1 MVDPATT
8 PLGRMLLD
16 EITPVV
22 MVLRTPLVEES
33 CLKNGLSLVQM
44 LTPFS
49 NFNNIDVPVRTS
61 SDQPYRLQKFKLRLF
76 YESDIRQPNLE
87 IAKERLK
94 QVITQAGEKD
104 ISELCSDP
112 PQLSNVVSGPESEIL
127 PSWFQFF
134 NKELIHTV
142 SFSDHEAFDHPV
154 ACLLVVSSKDEKPIN
169 RFVDLFNTNKLPSL
183 LNDGAMD
190 PKILKHYLLVHD
202 NQDGSSENSKTKAL
216 CLKVSLKVK
225 RSLENEDG
233 GSLGRLEASKTLTE
247 MRSTFGP
254 NECHLLCINSSQD
267 GQIEH
272 QDNPWALDKHDTSPS
287 QHLGCFL
294 NTDDFNEIKDLMQ
307 ELSSKHVIPYMEQK
321 IRVLNQ
327 QVSATRKGF
336 RNQIKNLWWRKG
348 KEDTLDTPNGPMY
361 TFSSIES
368 QIRILG
374 DYAFML
380 RDYELALSNYRLI
393 STDYKI
399 DKAWKRY
406 AGVQVAFVLVLELL
420 SILAFSVSFVCF
432 VGEVWVGYCVVE
444 LLCMHRPSFSLPHP
458 LLQEMTGL
466 TYFMLDQSRKEAEY
480 CMENAFST
488 YLVLL
493 HLGITLMWL
502 ASMRR
507 LTGAN
512 ACHIWQIAL
521 NGLVILASPN
531 VIVSDMSLIFM
542 QKTGSSGQQN
552 ATRCGLW
559 WVEMLKARDQCKE
572 AATVYFRICGEEP
585 LYSAVMLEQASYCYL
600 LSKPPMLHKYGFHL
614 ILSGDRYKKCDQIK
628 HAIRTYRSAISVYRG
643 TTWSHIKDHV
653 HFHIGQWY
661 AFLGMYDVA
670 VAHMLEVLACSN
682 ESKTTQE
689 VFLRDFLQ
697 IVQKTGKTFEVLKL
711 QLPVIDISSL
721 KVIFEDHRT
730 YASPAAASV
739 RESLW
744 CSLEEDI
751 TPSLTTARSNW
762 LELQSKVI
770 PKKYK
775 ESNIC
780 VAGEAVKVD
789 IEFKNPLQIPIS
801 ISSVTL
807 ICELSARSDEMKSD
821 SNSSTAE
828 LHNDEE
834 LQKFTA
840 SKDGSSDISSF
851 SLSEVDI
858 SIGGGE
864 TMMVQLMVTPK
875 VEGIL
880 NIVGVRW
887 KLSGSVVGLFKFES
901 NPVKKKIAKGRR
913 KAKYSP
919 DNDLKFI
926 VIKSL
931 PKLEGIIHSLP
942 ERAYTGHLRQL
953 VLDLRNQSEFPV
965 KNLKM
970 KISHPRF
977 LSVGMQDELDK
988 KFPACLEKKTNSEQS
1003 GADGS
1008 FSRVPQAVF
1017 LFPEDISIHGETPL
1031 SWPLWLHA
1039 AVPGNISLYI
1049 TIYYEMGDLSSIIK
1063 YRTLRMHYNLQ
1074 ILPSLNVSFQISPC
1088 PSRLKHFLVR
1098 LDVMNQTISES
1109 FQIHQLST
1117 VGHQWEISLL
1127 QPFDAIFPLQSLYAG
1142 QALSCFFMLKGIILS
1157 ALSAVLL
1164 AIRLCETN
1172 CRGASISSDKIS
1184 SPSHIL
1190 GNDASLQG
1198 SFDTLLDVSGS
1209 PLADFHHCERLQQ
1222 GVSPQ
1227 DEANA
1232 VDFILISRPPK
1243 IDTVSGISDPQ
1254 YIFSHHACHCSTSGT
1269 GPITWLIDG
1278 PWTVHHN
1285 FSASFCEI
1293 NLRMTIYNSSD
1304 AAVSIRVNTFDSTS
1318 SSGQSSD
1325 AAALESAVP
1334 TGNQSGWHE
1343 VPVLNDIKAKSEVLG
1358 TQVGK
1363 SSLSLESVFPFIW
1376 SGSSATSVQ
1385 LGPMSTAEIPM
1396 QVCIFSPGTYN
1407 LSNYAL
1413 NWNLLPVSGEGKE
1426 SETRQSS
1433 GTCHGY
1439 PYHLTVLQSP

>member
-8 PLGRMLLD
+8 PLGKMLLD

-33 CLKNGLSLVQM
+33 CLKNGLSLLQM

-49 NFNNIDVPVRTS
+49 NFNSIDVPVRTS

-87 IAKERLK
+87 VAKERLK

-104 ISELCSDP
+104 LSELCSDP
-112 PQLSNVVSGPESEIL
+112 PQLSNVVSSPESENL

-154 ACLLVVSSKDEKPIN
+154 ACLLVVSSKDEQPIN
-169 RFVDLFNTNKLPSL
+169 RFVDLFNTNKLPSI
-183 LNDGAMD
+183 LNDGVMD

-202 NQDGSSENSKTKAL
+202 NQDGSSEKAA
-216 CLKVSLKVK
+216 KI
-225 RSLENEDG
+225 
-233 GSLGRLEASKTLTE
+233 LTE

-267 GQIEH
+267 GKIEH
-272 QDNPWALDKHDTSPS
+272 QDNPWDLYKSHTSPS

-294 NTDDFNEIKDLMQ
+294 NIDDFNEIKDLMQ
-307 ELSSKHVIPYMEQK
+307 ELSSKHIIPYMEQK

-336 RNQIKNLWWRKG
+336 RNQLKNLWWRKG
-348 KEDTLDTPNGPMY
+348 KDDTFDSPTGSMY

-393 STDYKI
+393 STDYKL

-406 AGVQVAFVLVLELL
+406 AGVQ
-420 SILAFSVSFVCF
+420 
-432 VGEVWVGYCVVE
+432 
-444 LLCMHRPSFSLPHP
+444 
-458 LLQEMTGL
+458 EMMGL
-466 TYFMLDQSRKEAEY
+466 TYFLLDQSRKEAEY
-480 CMENAFST
+480 CMENAFIT
-488 YLVLL
+488 YL
-493 HLGITLMWL
+493 
-502 ASMRR
+502 
-507 LTGAN
+507 
-512 ACHIWQIAL
+512 
-521 NGLVILASPN
+521 
-531 VIVSDMSLIFM
+531 
-542 QKTGSSGQQN
+542 KTGSSGQQN

-572 AATVYFRICGEEP
+572 AATVYFRICGEET

-600 LSKPPMLHKYGFHL
+600 LAKPPMLHKYGFHL

-628 HAIRTYRSAISVYRG
+628 HAIRTYRSATSVYRG
-643 TTWSHIKDHV
+643 TTWGHIKDHI

-670 VAHMLEVLACSN
+670 VTHMLEVLACSN

-711 QLPVIDISSL
+711 QLPVINISSL

-739 RESLW
+739 KESLW
-744 CSLEEDI
+744 YSLEEDI
-751 TPSLTTARSNW
+751 SPSLSTTRSNW

-780 VAGEAVKVD
+780 VAGEAVKVG

-807 ICELSARSDEMKSD
+807 ICELSAKSDEIESD
-821 SNSSTAE
+821 SNSSTSE
-828 LHNDEE
+828 LRNDVES
-834 LQKFTA
+834 QKLTA
-840 SKDGSSDISSF
+840 TKDGSSDVSSF
-851 SLSEVDI
+851 TLSEIDI

-864 TMMVQLMVTPK
+864 TIMVQLMVTPK

-887 KLSGSVVGLFKFES
+887 KLSGSVVGLYKFES
-901 NPVKKKIAKGRR
+901 NLVKKKIARGRR
-913 KAKYSP
+913 KANYSP
-919 DNDLKFI
+919 GNDLKFI

-942 ERAYTGHLRQL
+942 ERAYTGHMRQL
-953 VLDLRNQSEFPV
+953 ILELRNQSEFPV

-970 KISHPRF
+970 KINQPRF
-977 LSVGMQDELDK
+977 LSVGMHDELDT
-988 KFPACLEKKTNSEQS
+988 KFPACLEKKKNSELS
-1003 GADGS
+1003 GADGNC
-1008 FSRVPQAVF
+1008 SRVPQAVF

-1039 AVPGNISLYI
+1039 AVPGNISLYV
-1049 TIYYEMGDLSSIIK
+1049 TIYYETGDMSSIIK
-1063 YRTLRMHYNLQ
+1063 YRTLRMYYNLQ
-1074 ILPSLNVSFQISPC
+1074 VLPSLNVSFQISPC
-1088 PSRLKHFLVR
+1088 PSRLKHFLVH

-1127 QPFDAIFPLQSLYAG
+1127 QPFDTIFPLQSLYAG
-1142 QALSCFFMLKGIILS
+1142 QALSCFFMLKN
-1157 ALSAVLL
+1157 
-1164 AIRLCETN
+1164 CEE
-1172 CRGASISSDKIS
+1172 SISSDKTS
-1184 SPSHIL
+1184 SPSCIL
-1190 GNDASLQG
+1190 GNDASLQD
-1198 SFDTLLDVSGS
+1198 SSDMLFDISGS

-1222 GVSPQ
+1222 RVTLQ
-1227 DEANA
+1227 DDPNA

-1243 IDTVSGISDPQ
+1243 SDTVSGISDPQ
-1254 YIFSHHACHCSTSGT
+1254 YIYSHHACHCSTLGT

-1278 PWTVHHN
+1278 PRTMQHD

-1293 NLRMTIYNSSD
+1293 DLRMTIYNSSD
-1304 AAVSIRVNTFDSTS
+1304 AAVFIRVNTYDSPS
-1318 SSGQSSD
+1318 SNGQSSD
-1325 AAALESAVP
+1325 ATTLQTAVP

-1343 VPVLNDIKAKSEVLG
+1343 VPVLNDIKVASQVLG

-1363 SSLSLESVFPFIW
+1363 SSLSLDSVSPFIW

-1385 LGPMSTAEIPM
+1385 LGPVSTAEIPM
-1396 QVCIFSPGTYN
+1396 KVCIFSPGSYN
-1407 LSNYAL
+1407 LSDYAL
-1413 NWNLLPVSGEGKE
+1413 NWNLVAVNGDGNEGEM
-1426 SETRQSS
+1426 RQSS

-1439 PYHLTVLQSP
+1439 PYHLTLLQSS